1 MYDLVI
7 RGATVV
13 DGLGHEPISADIA
26 VKDGRIAKIGAIP
39 ATDAA
44 EVVDA
49 GGLTLMPGIIDL
61 HTHYDAQV
69 TWDPALSPSP
79 SLGVTT
85 AVMGNCGFGIVPSPP
100 PLRDMIMRNLAVVEG
115 MDLDALRAGIDWRFQ
130 SFAEYMRMLRGRGP
144 YMNLGVLI
152 GHSAVRTAV
161 MATMPQSAS
170 NPPPPN

>member
-13 DGLGHEPISADIA
+13 DGLGHDPVSADVA
-26 VKDGRIAKIGAIP
+26 VKDGRVAKVGAIS
-39 ATDAA
+39 AADAA
-44 EVVDA
+44 KVVDA

-69 TWDPALSPSP
+69 TWDPTLSPSP

-100 PLRDMIMRNLAVVEG
+100 PLR
-115 MDLDALRAGIDWRFQ
+115 GIP
-130 SFAEYMRMLRGRGP
+130 E
-144 YMNLGVLI
+144 
-152 GHSAVRTAV
+152 
-161 MATMPQSAS
+161 
-170 NPPPPN
+170 

>member
-1 MYDLVI
+1 MHDLVI

-13 DGLGHEPISADIA
+13 DGRGPDPIRADVA
-26 VKDGRIAKIGAIP
+26 VEGGRITAIGNVAGE
-39 ATDAA
+39 AR

-49 GGLTLMPGIIDL
+49 GGLALMPGIIDL
-61 HTHYDAQV
+61 HTYYDAQV
-69 TWDPALSPSP
+69 TWDPTLSPSP

-100 PLRDMIMRNLAVVEG
+100 PLRDLIMRNLAVVEG
-115 MDLDALRAGIDWRFQ
+115 MDLDALRTGIDWLFK

-144 YMNLGVLI
+144 YMNLGVLV

-161 MATMPQSAS
+161 MGDEAS
-170 NPPPPN
+170 VRKEPTAAEF